1 MQIHTRIAAMH
12 RASSEARLH
21 GQTIGLVPTMGAIHD
36 GHLSLVRAARRV
48 CDVVT
53 ASIFVN
59 PLQFAPAEDLAR
71 YPRPF
76 EDDVRLLREAGVDH
90 LFAPTA
96 EEMYPTGATT
106 VVVVGGLSD
115 RLDGASRP
123 GHFRG
128 VATVVSKLFHIV
140 QPGHAFFG
148 QKDAAQLAVLRA
160 MVRDQNFPIEV
171 HACPIVRDPD
181 GLAMSS
187 RNRFLSP
194 EERRAA
200 LAIPRALTG
209 VVAVLPGATPD
220 RLREFLREAIRQAA
234 GLRLDYAELVDPDT
248 LLPAEDLTR
257 PVLAAIAAWAGA
269 TRLIDNAILQPVA
282 LQPTE
287 HPELCHHA

>member
-1 MQIHTRIAAMH
+1 MQIHTSIAAMQ
-12 RASSEARLH
+12 RASSEARRRGH
-21 GQTIGLVPTMGAIHD
+21 TIGLVPTMGAIHE
-36 GHLSLVRAARRV
+36 GHLSLVRAARRQ
-48 CDVVT
+48 CEVVT

-59 PLQFAPAEDLAR
+59 PLQFAPTEDLAR

-76 EDDVRLLREAGVDH
+76 EEDARLLREAGVDH

-96 EEMYPTGATT
+96 EEMYPPGATT
-106 VVVVGGLSD
+106 FVEVSGLSN

-140 QPGHAFFG
+140 QPDAAFFG

-160 MVRDQNFPIEV
+160 MVRDLNFPIRMV
-171 HACPIVRDPD
+171 GCPIIRDPD

-200 LAIPRALTG
+200 LAIPQALTE
-209 VVAVLPGATPD
+209 VDVLPHATPD
-220 RLREFLREAIRQAA
+220 RLREFLHEAIRQAPA
-234 GLRLDYAELVDPDT
+234 LRLDYAEVVDPDT
-248 LLPAEDLTR
+248 LLPVEDLSR
-257 PVLAAIAAWAGA
+257 PTLLAIAAWAGT
-269 TRLIDNAILQPVA
+269 TRLIDNAILEPVA
-282 LQPTE
+282 LQE
-287 HPELCHHA
+287 AHEPELCHHV